1 MIRKLAVLAALA
13 LAMPVIAEEARQR
26 YTIVTNPDAPRSA
39 SLRGITSNAEEKIAR
54 RVRTYRNISGFAA
67 DLTSSEAEEL
77 RKSSGVMSVE
87 PVVERYAATLP
98 AQVAADYES
107 YEHQIIPWG
116 LPVVRVQDVWP
127 VTRGEGINVV
137 VLDTGIDWNHPDLQA
152 AYQGGVNILD
162 ETKPPMDDNKHGTH
176 VAGII
181 AATDNDF
188 GVVGAAPGVKL
199 WSVKVLDISG
209 KGYDEY
215 TAAGIDW
222 VVDQQRLWGGR
233 WVINMSLGSAALGG
247 KLEGLAVQRAY
258 SAGIVLVAS
267 AGNRSQ
273 DWLDYPAAYPGVIAV
288 GAVGED
294 GEKAEFSSY
303 GGDMPLVAPG
313 VAVQSTFIEGL
324 EEIAEV
330 APTGTELSAARG
342 LVGSPFGVVTG
353 KLVHSGYGDVGQFPA
368 NIAGNIA
375 LIQRGG
381 DLAFREKARNA
392 KNAGAAAVVIWN
404 NDPTDTSPPFW
415 TLVPQGCPTGDD
427 CPDEWKNYVF
437 PVTIGVSNAE
447 GLKLVAQNGKTTT
460 VTFLAQRYGRLS
472 GTSMAAP
479 HVASTAAL
487 LLSLDPTMN
496 PSEVL
501 FVLRHT
507 ARDTS
512 KPGWDFQTSWGIVDA
527 LAAAQFVAPDRFNLP
542 PPNYTSP
549 RRRSTRP

>member
-26 YTIVTNPDAPRSA
+26 YTIVTSPDAPRPA
-39 SLRGITSNAEEKIAR
+39 RLQRLTSNAEEKIAR

-67 DLTSSEAEEL
+67 DLTPAEADAL
-77 RKSSGVMSVE
+77 RMSSGVTSVE
-87 PVVERYAATLP
+87 PVVERYASALP
-98 AQVAADYES
+98 GTIAAHYES
-107 YEHQIIPWG
+107 YEQQVVPWG
-116 LPVVRVQDVWP
+116 LPVTRLPEVWP
-127 VTRGEGINVV
+127 VTRGEGINVA
-137 VLDTGIDWNHPDLQA
+137 VLDTGIDWNHPDLQE
-152 AYQGGVNILD
+152 AYEGGVNILD
-162 ETKPPMDDNKHGTH
+162 ETKSAMDNNFHGTH

-181 AATDNDF
+181 AATDNAF
-188 GVVGAAPGVKL
+188 GVVGGAPGVKL
-199 WSVKVLDISG
+199 WNVKVLDSDG

-222 VVDQQRLWGGR
+222 VVEQQRLWGGR

-273 DWLDYPAAYPGVIAV
+273 DWLDFPAAYPGVIAV

-303 GGDMPLVAPG
+303 GGGMPIVAPG
-313 VAVQSTFIEGL
+313 VLVQSTFIEGL
-324 EEIAEV
+324 EEASEVVVAGAE
-330 APTGTELSAARG
+330 PTASRG
-342 LVGSPFGVVTG
+342 VIGSPFGVVTG
-353 KLVHSGYGDVGQFPA
+353 KLVHSGFGDVGQFPA
-368 NIAGNIA
+368 NITGNIA

-381 DLAFREKARNA
+381 DLAFREKVRNA

-404 NDPTDTSPPFW
+404 NDPTDPRPPLW
-415 TLVPQGCPTGDD
+415 TLVPNGCPDGDQ
-427 CPDEWKNYVF
+427 CPDEWKNYAFLPTV
-437 PVTIGVSNAE
+437 GVANTE
-447 GLKLVAQNGKTTT
+447 GLYLVTQNGKTAT
-460 VTFLAQRYGRLS
+460 VTFLSQRYGRLS

-479 HVASTAAL
+479 HVAATSAL
-487 LLSLDPTMN
+487 LLALDPAMN
-496 PSEVL
+496 PSEVE